1 MKRICCIFL
10 IFILLFTACGKKEV
24 VPEEPIVPE
33 EPTIIQTESSI
44 LTAQRAFV
52 YDCTAERYIYL
63 QGDLKKKVY
72 PASITKL
79 FTAYVALTHLDADTY
94 ITVGDELDLV
104 ESGASVAG
112 LKKGNTL
119 TVEMLIKCLLLP
131 SGGDAAYTLAIN
143 AGRKIADDYSLS
155 PKDAL
160 LVFVNEMNSVAQTLE
175 LENTH
180 FVTVDGFHDD
190 DHYISLECYIKI
202 AELAL
207 NNAVIADTVSQH
219 RALIKFADG
228 NSITVYNV
236 NLLVNPNSEYYV
248 ENACGLKSGR
258 TSAAGCN
265 LLSAYEYGER
275 RIVVGVFGC
284 PEVSDRLED
293 SVLVIKTYNSL
304 CRSFFEAITK
314 KAESVDSASFI

>member
-1 MKRICCIFL
+1 M
-10 IFILLFTACGKKEV
+10 LLCSCSKPEV
-24 VPEEPIVPE
+24 VPEETVIPK
-33 EPTIIQTESSI
+33 EPTIIQTENSI

-63 QGDLKKKVY
+63 QGDLKEKVY

-79 FTAYVALTHLDADTY
+79 FTAYVALSHLDADTY

-119 TVEMLIKCLLLP
+119 TVDMLIKCLLLP

-143 AGRKIADDYSLS
+143 AGRKIANDYSLS

-160 LVFVNEMNSVAQTLE
+160 LVFVNEMNAVAETLE
-175 LENTH
+175 LQNTH

-190 DHYISLECYIKI
+190 DHYISLESYIQI
-202 AELAL
+202 AKLAL
-207 NNAVIADTVSQH
+207 ENAVIADTVSMH

-228 NSITVYNV
+228 DSITVYNV

-248 ENACGLKSGR
+248 KNAYGLKSGR

-265 LLSAYEYGER
+265 LLSAYKYGDR
-275 RIVVGVFGC
+275 CIVAGVFGC

-293 SVLVIKTYNSL
+293 SVLIISKYEDL
-304 CRSFFEAITK
+304 CKLFFNCITK
-314 KAESVDSASFI
+314 EAESTVVDSASFI